1 VSLPA
6 AFETLGPLVAAAGKS
21 GRLRLRL
28 GRRAGRT
35 VVTDQYWTLP
45 LQVMPPSYQ
54 DGDDEAYIYLLNPT
68 GGIVQGDR
76 LETEIVL
83 DPGARG
89 VASTPAATKVY
100 RMETSYGAERSRYV
114 LHGDAVLECLPDQTI
129 PFAGARLFRSTR
141 VDLDPDST
149 LILWDLLA
157 AGRVARGERF
167 AFDRLFV
174 EVEVRV
180 GGECRLL
187 DRLDLAPAAG
197 TLDRLGLWDVYAC
210 YGSLYVHSPRLDA
223 GLAAAL
229 AELLEGRE
237 GVWAGAG
244 YPEPQLAV
252 ARILGHTAED
262 VQALLYDAWDL
273 LRRPLLGKPAHRLRK
288 F

>member
-1 VSLPA
+1 MD
-6 AFETLGPLVAAAGKS
+6 E
-21 GRLRLRL
+21 
-28 GRRAGRT
+28 
-35 VVTDQYWTLP
+35 
-45 LQVMPPSYQ
+45 SY
-54 DGDDEAYIYLLNPT
+54 A
-68 GGIVQGDR
+68 
-76 LETEIVL
+76 
-83 DPGARG
+83 
-89 VASTPAATKVY
+89 
-100 RMETSYGAERSRYV
+100 AERSRYV
-114 LHGDAVLECLPDQTI
+114 LRGGAVLECLPDQTI
-129 PFAGARLFRSTR
+129 PFAGARFFRSTR

-167 AFDRLFV
+167 GFERLFV

-187 DRLDLAPAAG
+187 DRLELAPADG
-197 TLDRLGLWDVYAC
+197 PLDRLGLWDVYAY
-210 YGSLYVHSPRLDA
+210 YGSLYAHSPRLDA

-237 GVWAGAG
+237 GIWAGAG
-244 YPEPQLAV
+244 HSEPHLAV